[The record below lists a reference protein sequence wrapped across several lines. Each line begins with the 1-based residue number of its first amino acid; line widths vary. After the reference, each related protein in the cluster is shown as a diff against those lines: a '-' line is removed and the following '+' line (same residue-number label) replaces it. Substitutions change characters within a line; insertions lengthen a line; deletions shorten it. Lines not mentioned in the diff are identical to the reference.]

1 VSKKVG
7 FLVYEYAEG
16 KVLSQILQNLS
27 WERRRKI
34 VIGIAKALQFLHSYC
49 SLSILVGEMSPEKV
63 VVDRKDPNH
72 EEPAQCF

>member
-7 FLVYEYAEG
+7 FLVYEYAKG

-34 VIGIAKALQFLHSYC
+34 TIGIAKALQFLHSYC
-49 SLSILVGEMSPEKV
+49 LLSILVGEMSPEKV
-63 VVDRKDPNH
+63 VVDGKDPNH